1 MSCVRWGC
9 IAWSGIYDYA
19 CMGLDQKDIPPG
31 IGIGEFFG
39 ITVASILVDDFFAFS
54 LCIATHCKF
63 ALWVFFG
70 RAVTCDYNSLHCSG

>member
-1 MSCVRWGC
+1 MCT
-9 IAWSGIYDYA
+9 
-19 CMGLDQKDIPPG
+19 MGLHSVERDLRLRMHGTRSKGYTPRDRHWG
-31 IGIGEFFG
+31 VFG